1 MKKLLITAI
10 VAGAAICSQAAT
22 VNWNITAADD
32 ESLTTAGYTVY
43 ICNTAVAG
51 AKLTGVGDL
60 ASYML
65 GTDGNTGTFEEG
77 FWGTF
82 ATGTVG
88 GVDAALEGQMQDFTY
103 VIVNGDKSGYWTQN
117 SSAEVY
123 GSKADPIGSDVDVWE
138 LVSTTEAT
146 KWSTG
151 PGPEPVPE
159 PTSAML
165 LLLGVAGLALRRK
178 QA

>member
-1 MKKLLITAI
+1 MKKLLIAAI
-10 VAGAAICSQAAT
+10 VAGAAICSQAAKID
-22 VNWNITAADD
+22 WAISCAGDD
-32 ESLTTAGYTVY
+32 SAITAGYTVY
-43 ICNTAVAG
+43 VCNTAVAG

-65 GTDGNTGTFEEG
+65 GNVGNTGTFEEG
-77 FWGTF
+77 FFGTS
-82 ATGTVG
+82 A
-88 GVDAALEGQMQDFTY
+88 EGAVNGLDNELDGQTQDFTY
-103 VIVNGDKSGYWTQN
+103 VIVNSAGTGYWTQN
-117 SSAEVY
+117 SSAEIYTTSTSPV
-123 GSKADPIGSDVDVWE
+123 GSEEDVWE
-138 LVSTTEAT
+138 LVSGTEAT

>member
-1 MKKLLITAI
+1 MKKLLIAAI
-10 VAGAAICSQAAT
+10 VAGAAICSQAAQIDWSI
-22 VNWNITAADD
+22 NAADD
-32 ESLTTAGYTVY
+32 ELAITAGYTVY
-43 ICNTAVAG
+43 VCNTAVAG

-60 ASYML
+60 SSYL
-65 GTDGNTGTFEEG
+65 IGTDGNTGTFEEG
-77 FWGTF
+77 FWGTYT
-82 ATGTVG
+82 TGTVVG
-88 GVDAALEGQMQDFTY
+88 IDPALDGQMQDFTY

-117 SSAEVY
+117 SSAEIYTTNTSPV
-123 GSKADPIGSDVDVWE
+123 GSDVDVWE
-138 LVSTTEAT
+138 LVSGTEAT

>member
-1 MKKLLITAI
+1 MKKLLIAAI
-10 VAGAAICSQAAT
+10 VAGAAICSQAAKM
-22 VNWNITAADD
+22 NWSIGCADD
-32 ESLTTAGYTVY
+32 EMLTTAGYTVY
-43 ICNTAVAG
+43 VCNTAVAG
-51 AKLTGVGDL
+51 ATLTGVGDL
-60 ASYML
+60 AAYML
-65 GTDGNTGTFEEG
+65 GNVGNTGVLEEG
-77 FWGTF
+77 FF
-82 ATGTVG
+82 
-88 GVDAALEGQMQDFTY
+88 GVSAEGSVNGIDNDLDGQMQDFTY
-103 VIVNGDKSGYWTQN
+103 VIVNSAGTGYWTQN

-123 GSKADPIGSDVDVWE
+123 STNTSPVWSEEDVWE
-138 LVSTTEAT
+138 LVSGTEAT

>member
-1 MKKLLITAI
+1 MKKLLIAAI
-10 VAGAAICSQAAT
+10 VAGAAICSQAAKM
-22 VNWNITAADD
+22 NWNITCAADETSATD
-32 ESLTTAGYTVY
+32 GYTVY

-60 ASYML
+60 ASYL
-65 GTDGNTGTFEEG
+65 IGDSGNTGIFEAS
-77 FWGTF
+77 FWGTY
-82 ATGTVG
+82 ATDTVIG
-88 GVDAALEGQMQDFTY
+88 IDGALEGQMQDFTY
-103 VIVNGDKSGYWTQN
+103 VIVKADGTGYWTQN

-123 GSKADPIGSDVDVWE
+123 GSKAEPIGSNVDVWE

-165 LLLGVAGLALRRK
+165 LLLGMAGLALRRK